1 MIHRYIVLGR
11 DMREAQ
17 AERDKWLSEHPDIAV
32 LQVHPPRTEPFT
44 LLVRIGGRNVPRV
57 SIEVEYEYRNAS

>member
-1 MIHRYIVLGR
+1 MRQKHIVLGR
-11 DMREAQ
+11 DLREAQ

-32 LQVHPPRTEPFT
+32 LQEHPRAEPST

-57 SIEVEYEYRNAS
+57 SIEVEYEFRNAS